1 MQKSHGTIMLSS
13 FAAKDKMHSLVFTML
28 GFIATSHF
36 MPRRRNFETHVCMI
50 MKITED
56 GLIEQIDEYYN
67 RQWDGGIS
75 SDKYTVMEGASRKS
89 RDMLDG

>member
-1 MQKSHGTIMLSS
+1 
-13 FAAKDKMHSLVFTML
+13 
-28 GFIATSHF
+28 
-36 MPRRRNFETHVCMI
+36 MI

-75 SDKYTVMEGASRKS
+75 SDKYTVMEGATRKS